1 MRVYDRLLWAM
12 LDWEELKMRWL
23 IMFSPM
29 ILAFSVLGF
38 AALFLRDKKR

>member
-1 MRVYDRLLWAM
+1 
-12 LDWEELKMRWL
+12 MRWL

-29 ILAFSVLGF
+29 ILAFAVLGF